1 MVRIAPFRGLRYDP
15 AVVGDDLA
23 AVTAPPYDAI
33 DAELQEQLYEAH
45 PHNVVRLERPRP
57 DSDEPATA
65 GPPPYRKAADTYH
78 AWIREGVLR
87 PDPTMRLYVSQQ
99 DLVVN
104 GRRHR
109 QRGLI
114 VALGLSPWG
123 TDVLPHERVFRG
135 PVEDRK
141 ALLRALPANIS
152 PVYVLASTWPDVVR
166 SMLDSITQ
174 TVPEQQ
180 AACDD
185 GVTHQLW
192 PVDSAAAHAAV
203 ARALADEV
211 VVMADGHH
219 RYTTALEHHD
229 DPTAPAGSDAV
240 MALVAAEDD
249 GPIVRPMHRQVTRL
263 PPGWRT
269 MLEDRGVSC
278 RPIPGGLSAALEVAT
293 TGPHGFGVLTRD
305 GAFAVSGREVRA
317 LVPAST
323 PAPLADL
330 EVTALQHLLVDV
342 LGIPERIES
351 LYYTPDAQ
359 GAARA
364 VAEGAADA
372 LWTVRAVALDQV
384 RAAARAGLRL
394 PPKST
399 SFGPKP
405 RTGLVLRPLEIP
417 APPASRTPTSPGTE
431 ARRELR

>member
-33 DAELQEQLYEAH
+33 DAQLQEQLYRAH
-45 PHNVVRLERPRP
+45 PHNVVRLERSRS
-57 DSDEPATA
+57 DSVGPSTA
-65 GPPPYRKAADTYH
+65 GPPPYREAAESYR
-78 AWIREGVLR
+78 AWIRDGVLR
-87 PDPTMRLYVSQQ
+87 PDPARRLYVSQQ
-99 DLVVN
+99 DVVID
-104 GRRHR
+104 GRPHR

-114 VALGLSPWG
+114 VALGLGPWG
-123 TDVLPHERVFRG
+123 SEVLPHERVFRG

-152 PVYVLASTWPDVVR
+152 PVYVLASTWPDAVR
-166 SMLDSITQ
+166 SVLDVVTR
-174 TVPEQQ
+174 TAPEQQ

-185 GVTHQLW
+185 GVTHRLW
-192 PVDSAAAHAAV
+192 SIAAADTHAAV

-219 RYTTALEHHD
+219 RYTTALEHHE
-229 DPTAPAGSDAV
+229 DPDAPPGSDAV

-249 GPIVRPMHRQVTRL
+249 GPLVRPMHRQVTRL
-263 PPGWRT
+263 PPDWRAT
-269 MLEDRGVSC
+269 LHDRGIAC
-278 RPIPGGLSAALEVAT
+278 RPIAGGLPAALEVAA
-293 TGPHGFGVLTRD
+293 TGAHGFGVLTRD
-305 GAFAVSGREVRA
+305 GAFAVGGHDLRT

-330 EVTALQHLLVDV
+330 DVTALQHLLVDI

-351 LYYTPDAQ
+351 LYYTPDAHA
-359 GAARA
+359 AARA
-364 VAEGAADA
+364 VAEGSADA
-372 LWTVRAVALDQV
+372 LWTVRAVGLDQV
-384 RAAARAGLRL
+384 RRAARAGLRL

-405 RTGLVLRPLEIP
+405 RTGLVLRPLEVP
-417 APPASRTPTSPGTE
+417 RPDARPPGGAST
-431 ARRELR
+431 A